1 MRKINAVAAGVTL
14 ALAVSGSANAT
25 LTTDFKVFM
34 SGATAPSNMIREH
47 LVQNVCDQSQ
57 PINVYV
63 DIIDI
68 VPDLSTNT
76 VLGHTNHFVVECTA
90 GPVLGAAAQGK
101 TMAVYKFEGGSST
114 GTTPV
119 ANRLTQEFMNADK
132 TACTLNTANVPHANG
147 GTYNLYECGTDDFV
161 QQVTDGG
168 VSDVEPTQFV
178 GILAGSSGN
187 FIDNG
192 NLVTR
197 SGPGLVFGVGV
208 SLNLRNELQARQI
221 ATGDLSAGCVGS
233 ETEACMP
240 SLPSPVVRSITNGQL
255 QNWDDQTIMGSSLSV
270 AGLTHPDTDFLG
282 LPVDN
287 GNRVHLC
294 RRKQGSGTHAQFMIH
309 YNRTNCQAGTDA
321 MISQPGGS
329 FGASYVYESS
339 SSSTLGSCIAAMST
353 GAGVTSSKLT
363 PNVPAG
369 LNTYGIGYQS
379 TEKNGGVQAKDWRFV
394 KIDGVAPTLENA
406 FNGEYRE
413 IYYMSIQNVSGGD
426 YQDGPIRGGTA
437 PGTAN
442 ADVAAIDAFWA
453 NGLNI
458 SGPVAAQLNRGFE
471 RNDGA
476 GTVFWQGGFL
486 IPSKSAP
493 AVFDANNPLTPFA
506 RETSFGAP
514 DSCRPLTNKR

>member
-1 MRKINAVAAGVTL
+1 MRKINAVAAGV
-14 ALAVSGSANAT
+14 ALAICAGSANAT

-34 SGATAPSNMIREH
+34 SGATAPSNMVREH
-47 LVQNVCDQSQ
+47 IVQNLCDQAQ
-57 PINVYV
+57 PIDVYV
-63 DIIDI
+63 DVIDI
-68 VPDLSTNT
+68 VPNLATNT
-76 VLGHTNHFVVECTA
+76 VLGHTNHFVVSCTA
-90 GPVLGAAAQGK
+90 GSLLGASAQGK

-119 ANRLTQEFMNADK
+119 ANRLAQEFMNADK
-132 TACTLNTANVPHANG
+132 TACTLNTANVQHANG
-147 GTYNLYECGTDDFV
+147 GTYNLYECGTNDFV
-161 QQVTDGG
+161 QQIPDGG

-178 GILAGSSGN
+178 DSLAGSAGN
-187 FIDNG
+187 FLNKG

-197 SGPGLVFGVGV
+197 SGPGLIFGLGV
-208 SLNLRNELQARQI
+208 SLNLRDELQNKQI
-221 ATGDLSAGCVGS
+221 ATGDLAAGCVGS

-240 SLPSPVVRSITNGQL
+240 SLPSPIVRSLANGQL
-255 QNWDDQTIMGSSLSV
+255 QNWDDQNIMGSVLNV

-282 LPVDN
+282 LPLDN

-321 MISQPGGS
+321 MIAQPGGS

-353 GAGVTSSKLT
+353 SAAVVSSKLT

-369 LNTYGIGYQS
+369 LKAYGVGYQS
-379 TEKNGGVQAKDWRFV
+379 TEKNGGIQAKDWRFV

-406 FNGEYRE
+406 FKGEYRE
-413 IYYMSIQNVSGGD
+413 IYYLSFQNVDTVNSTD
-426 YQDGPIRGGTA
+426 TFDIGPIRTSA
-437 PGTAN
+437 
-442 ADVAAIDAFWA
+442 ADVAAVNAFWA
-453 NGLNI
+453 NGLDI
-458 SGPVAAQLNRGFE
+458 SGPVAAQLNKGFE

-486 IPSKSAP
+486 IPSKTAP
-493 AVFDANNPLTPFA
+493 VVFASNNPLTPFA
-506 RETSFGAP
+506 RETTTGAP
-514 DSCRPLTNKR
+514 DSCSPLTNKR